1 MKNRKKLLLI
11 LFAVLFGVIVGG
23 GLLTYSLKNYRS
35 ISDENAKLRKRVAEM
50 TRNIAQGAEWQ
61 GRNDWADNNVPS
73 FGSLEEARS
82 KLLEVVQACAQK
94 ENVTIT
100 GKEFI
105 EQAKAVTALDG
116 TTLDQPG
123 YFDKA
128 SVKLTLNGVKEEQL
142 CKWMFALQEP
152 RSFLGITR
160 FQMEPTGK
168 DKTVNCEIEVT
179 QFYREGGSATKLS
192 KAH

>member
-1 MKNRKKLLLI
+1 MKNREKALLVVFAI
-11 LFAVLFGVIVGG
+11 LFGFIVGG

-35 ISDENAKLRKRVAEM
+35 ISEENAKLRKRVTEM

-61 GRNDWADNNVPS
+61 GRSDWADNNVPS

-94 ENVTIT
+94 ESVTVS

-105 EQAKAVTALDG
+105 EQAKAIAGLDG
-116 TTLDQPG
+116 TVPEQQG

-142 CKWMFALQEP
+142 YKWMFALQEP

-160 FQMEPTGK
+160 FQMVPSGQG
-168 DKTVNCEIEVT
+168 KTVNCEVEVT
-179 QFYREGGSATKLS
+179 QFYREGPAAAKLS
-192 KAH
+192 KAN

>member
-1 MKNRKKLLLI
+1 MKNREKVLLV
-11 LFAVLFGVIVGG
+11 LFAILFGVIVGG
-23 GLLTYSLKNYRS
+23 GLLTYSLKNYSS
-35 ISDENAKLRKRVAEM
+35 ISGENDKLRKRVAEM
-50 TRNIAQGAEWQ
+50 TKNIAQGAEWQ
-61 GRNDWADNNVPS
+61 GRSDWADNNAPS

-94 ENVTIT
+94 ESVTVS

-105 EQAKAVTALDG
+105 EQAKAIAGLDG
-116 TTLDQPG
+116 TVPEQQG

-128 SVKLTLNGVKEEQL
+128 TVKLTLNEVKEEQL

-160 FQMEPTGK
+160 FQMVPTGK
-168 DKTVNCEIEVT
+168 GKTVNCEVEVT
-179 QFYREGGSATKLS
+179 QFYREGGAATKLS
-192 KAH
+192 KAN

>member
-1 MKNRKKLLLI
+1 MNKREKILLVAFSI
-11 LFAVLFGVIVGG
+11 MFGVIVGG
-23 GLLTYSLKNYRS
+23 GLLTWSLKSYTS
-35 ISDENAKLRKRVAEM
+35 ISEENSKLRKRVADM

-61 GRNDWADNNVPS
+61 GRSDWADNNVPS
-73 FGSLEEARS
+73 FGSVEEARG

-94 ENVTIT
+94 ESVTIT
-100 GKEFI
+100 SKEFI
-105 EQAKAVTALDG
+105 EQAKPVTALDG
-116 TTLDQPG
+116 STIEQAG

-128 SVKLTLNGVKEEQL
+128 SVKLTLNGVKEEPL

-168 DKTVNCEIEVT
+168 DRTVNCEIEVT
-179 QFYREGGSATKLS
+179 QFYRAGGAGTKLS
-192 KAH
+192 KAQ

>member
-1 MKNRKKLLLI
+1 MKNREKVLLV
-11 LFAVLFGVIVGG
+11 LFAILFGVIVGG
-23 GLLTYSLKNYRS
+23 GLLTYSLKNYSS
-35 ISDENAKLRKRVAEM
+35 ISGENDKLRKRVAEM
-50 TRNIAQGAEWQ
+50 TKNIAQGAEWQ
-61 GRNDWADNNVPS
+61 GRSDWADNNVPS

-94 ENVTIT
+94 ESVTVS

-105 EQAKAVTALDG
+105 EQAKAIAGLDG
-116 TTLDQPG
+116 TVPEQQG

-128 SVKLTLNGVKEEQL
+128 TVKLTLNEVKEEQL

-160 FQMEPTGK
+160 FQMVPTGK
-168 DKTVNCEIEVT
+168 GKTVNCEVEVT
-179 QFYREGGSATKLS
+179 QFYREGGAATKLS
-192 KAH
+192 KAN